1 MKLIDRLFSIN
12 EKISNTHIT
21 YLYWSICN
29 IIIWIWAI
37 TVNCKKSYAGERNEK
52 IIISLT
58 SFPKRINYVW
68 LTVRSLLQN
77 SCSPDKIILW
87 LSEDQFPNGL
97 KSLPKQLVKLTNKGL
112 DIRFVQGDIRS
123 YKKYYYAYQ
132 EFKDD
137 LVILADD
144 DLIYPSY
151 FVSNLYNKW
160 KVSEKPCVVF
170 NYAQKIYDDS
180 HNFIKPE
187 NWTDV
192 LIEDNDSK
200 KLMAGSG
207 GGLLLRP
214 STLSPL
220 ITNKDLFMMLAP
232 YSDDYWIDTIVRY
245 SGLKMYKT
253 KGGKLLQLF
262 ILNNFRLWTVNRA
275 SGGETLK
282 KINQYMKENYKFEP
296 YPSRLSQVQPDNKI
310 KV

>member
-1 MKLIDRLFSIN
+1 MNLIDRLFHIN
-12 EKISNTHIT
+12 NKISNAYIT
-21 YLYWSICN
+21 YLYWGICN
-29 IIIWIWAI
+29 VVIWLWAI
-37 TVNCKKSYAGERNEK
+37 IVRSKKPSVEPRDEK
-52 IIISLT
+52 IVISLT

-77 SCSPDKIILW
+77 SCSPDKVILW
-87 LSEDQFPNGL
+87 LSKDQFPNGE
-97 KSLPKQLVKLTNKGL
+97 KSLPRKLVKLTNKGL

-151 FVSNLYNKW
+151 FISNLYNKW
-160 KVSEKPCVVF
+160 KASEKPCVVF

-180 HNFIKPE
+180 CNFIEPE
-187 NWTDV
+187 NWVDV
-192 LIEDNDSK
+192 LTEDDDSK

-207 GGLLLRP
+207 GGLLLCP
-214 STLSPL
+214 ATLSPL
-220 ITNKDLFMMLAP
+220 INNKDLFLRLAP
-232 YSDDYWIDTIVRY
+232 YSDDYWIDTVVRY

-262 ILNNFRLWTVNRA
+262 IFNNFRLWTVNRT
-275 SGGETLK
+275 SGGDIIK

-296 YPSRLSQVQPDNKI
+296 YPQRLSQTQPVNEI
-310 KV
+310 Y